1 MENLYRCCLI
11 ITKKI
16 LGVNAVCFHRK
27 DEVYETLIRPH
38 LFFASQFARNSGDF
52 HQMMQYIDEDAL
64 YEIQDRAEVL
74 WLIFSSKGQVFVI
87 GPYLDELPQRAS
99 QLQILNAI
107 GLDEAALDGLRDY
120 HASIPVGVRSQALLA
135 ADAIMDCLDIP
146 SERPPLT
153 RIVLSNT
160 DSPTDEQGA
169 EHQYPPGLFI
179 ERTHDVG
186 SKFMEAVSLGN
197 LSEALLLLQEV
208 LVRNRPRDGKVTLY
222 REQVTNTIIRTMVRL
237 AARGAGVPSMELD
250 ALTQE
255 YCLRTESAR
264 SIEQAERLMYEL
276 TERICSLVSK
286 QRLSSYSPLV
296 KKAMHQVNQR
306 LHEKLSVI
314 GIARDT
320 GVSPNYLS
328 ARFHKEYGQKLSAYI
343 TDMRMQRAAKLLRNS
358 NMSILDICMS
368 VGISD
373 SSYFSRQFKAKYKMS
388 PSNYRKAPLSMED

>member
-1 MENLYRCCLI
+1 MDNLYRCCLM
-11 ITKKI
+11 ITKRI
-16 LGVNAVCFHRK
+16 LGVNAVCFHRE
-27 DEVYETLIRPH
+27 DDIYETLIRPH
-38 LFFASQFARNSGDF
+38 LFFASQFTRNSGDF
-52 HQMMQYIDEDAL
+52 RQMMRGISEDAL
-64 YEIQDRAEVL
+64 YEILDRAEVF
-74 WLIFSSKGQVFVI
+74 WLIFSSQGQVFVI
-87 GPYLDELPQRAS
+87 GPYLDELPDRDS
-99 QLQILNAI
+99 QLRILSAI
-107 GLDEAALDGLRDY
+107 GLDEAAMDGLRDY
-120 HASIPVGVRSQALLA
+120 HASIPVGIRSQALLA

-153 RIVLSNT
+153 RVVISNT
-160 DSPTDEQGA
+160 DSHTDEQGA
-169 EHQYPPGLFI
+169 EYQYPSGLFI
-179 ERTHDVG
+179 EHTHDLG

-222 REQVTNTIIRTMVRL
+222 RKQVSNTIIRTMVRL
-237 AARGAGVPSMELD
+237 AARGAGVPSPELD

-255 YCLRTESAR
+255 YCLRTETAR
-264 SIEQAERLMYEL
+264 SIEQADRLTFEL

-286 QRLSSYSPLV
+286 QRLSSYSPLI

-306 LHEKLSVI
+306 LHEKLSVV
-314 GIARDT
+314 GIARDI

-358 NMSILDICMS
+358 SLSVLDICMS

-388 PSNYRKAPLSMED
+388 PSNYRKAPLSMEE